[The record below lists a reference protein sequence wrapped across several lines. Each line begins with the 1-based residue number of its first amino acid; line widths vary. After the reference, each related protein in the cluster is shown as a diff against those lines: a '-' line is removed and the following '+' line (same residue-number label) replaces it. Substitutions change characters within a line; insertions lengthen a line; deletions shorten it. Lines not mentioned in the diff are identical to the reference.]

1 MLNDITITWVLVY
14 YKCFCMIG
22 TDSIVC
28 VCKGGCL
35 FLNFS
40 QAGVRLP

>member
-14 YKCFCMIG
+14 YKCFCIIG

-28 VCKGGCL
+28 VMGGCL
-35 FLNFS
+35 LLNFS
-40 QAGVRLP
+40 QVGIRLP

>member
-14 YKCFCMIG
+14 YKCFCIIG

-28 VCKGGCL
+28 FK
-35 FLNFS
+35 FLS
-40 QAGVRLP
+40 SGH